1 MLNLKNDETKFMR
14 FISKHKALQIE
25 HITLCVGDIN
35 ITPVNTV
42 RNLGVI
48 FECAVNMEQ
57 QFNNIC
63 RAGYHQLRNNGHI
76 RHYLTSDAS
85 KSLVNGLITSHL
97 NYFAQ
102 WTAPD
107 LH

>member
-35 ITPVNTV
+35 ITTVHTV

-48 FECAVNMEQ
+48 CDAALTMEQ
-57 QFNNIC
+57 YVNNIC
-63 RAGYHQLRNNGHI
+63 TKSYQHGPNILHI
-76 RHYLTSDAS
+76 RRYLTSDVI
-85 KSLVNGLITSHL
+85 K
-97 NYFAQ
+97 
-102 WTAPD
+102 
-107 LH
+107 